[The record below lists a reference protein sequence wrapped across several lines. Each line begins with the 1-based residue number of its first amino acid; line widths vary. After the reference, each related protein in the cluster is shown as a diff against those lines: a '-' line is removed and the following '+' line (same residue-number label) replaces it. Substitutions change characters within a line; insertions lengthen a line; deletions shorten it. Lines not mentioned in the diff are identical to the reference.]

1 MDQIVIMTECISEND
16 KQTFIVRL
24 PNGKV
29 LKVCDSLDSYNQFC
43 IEFFVEPKNEKQDE
57 GKK

>member
-1 MDQIVIMTECISEND
+1 MDQKVIMTECISEKD

-43 IEFFVEPKNEKQDE
+43 NEFFV
-57 GKK
+57 